1 MLAEP
6 AFLSR
11 AASTCLKWQSSTRNT
26 NKSHAKLLIYARIRP
41 SHSMDDENKVYKEL
55 GFFSL
60 KKKIE
65 DAVLR
70 AEMSA
75 PTALELEEVRRIKQE
90 EIMRDC
96 NLWDDPVKSNE
107 ILGRFADSAKA
118 IDSLKDL
125 KYKVEEAKLISQLA
139 EVEGINYQLFKQ
151 AYSASL
157 DVNKFLDQYEM
168 MKLLKGP
175 YDMEG
180 ACVIIKAGSGGL
192 NDEKWAEDLLN
203 MYIKWAKKLGY
214 KGRLVEKN
222 PSMTGYGRVQ
232 LATIEFEF
240 ECAYGYLSGERGI
253 HCMINSQNGPVQYE
267 NSSACVDVVPLFLGT
282 FSNLQINDEDLII
295 SSSLLRKEK
304 SPTKPTVCIQHIPTG
319 MSVQSSS
326 ERSHF
331 ANKIKA
337 LNRLKAK
344 LLVIAEE
351 QNVSDISSIKKDTI
365 MDMCHK
371 ETRRYVSH
379 PYKLVQDVKTGIK
392 LPDLNS
398 ILDGYIE
405 PLVEAH
411 IKMRHT
417 E

>member
-1 MLAEP
+1 
-6 AFLSR
+6 
-11 AASTCLKWQSSTRNT
+11 
-26 NKSHAKLLIYARIRP
+26 
-41 SHSMDDENKVYKEL
+41 
-55 GFFSL
+55 
-60 KKKIE
+60 
-65 DAVLR
+65 
-70 AEMSA
+70 MSA

-90 EIMRDC
+90 EIMRGC
-96 NLWDDPVKSNE
+96 NLWDDPAKSNE

-118 IDSLKDL
+118 IDALKDL

-168 MKLLKGP
+168 VKLLKGP
-175 YDMEG
+175 YDAEG
-180 ACVIIKAGSGGL
+180 ACVIIKAGPGGL
-192 NDEKWAEDLLN
+192 NAEKWAEDLLN

-214 KGRLVEKN
+214 KSRLVEN
-222 PSMTGYGRVQ
+222 HPSVTGYGGIQMV
-232 LATIEFEF
+232 TIEFEF
-240 ECAYGYLSGERGI
+240 EHAYGYLSGERGI
-253 HCMINSQNGPVQYE
+253 HHMINSQNGSVAVQYE

-282 FSNLQINDEDLII
+282 FSNLQINDKDLVIT
-295 SSSLLRKEK
+295 SSLLKEERNRM
-304 SPTKPTVCIQHIPTG
+304 KPTICIQHIPTG
-319 MSVQSSS
+319 ISVQSSS

-351 QNVSDISSIKKDTI
+351 QKISDISSINKDTFVDI
-365 MDMCHK
+365 CHK
-371 ETRRYVSH
+371 ETRKYVSH

-392 LPDLNS
+392 LPDLKS
-398 ILDGYIE
+398 ILDGNIE

-411 IKMRHT
+411 IKIRHT